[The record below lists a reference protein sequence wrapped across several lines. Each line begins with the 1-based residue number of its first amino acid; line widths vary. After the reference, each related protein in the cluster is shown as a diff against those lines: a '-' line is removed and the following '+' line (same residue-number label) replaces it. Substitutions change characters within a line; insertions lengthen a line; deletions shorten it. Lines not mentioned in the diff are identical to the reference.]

1 MIYLLSEEIQS
12 GKTTSLQL
20 CTENRYD
27 IGGFLSPDK
36 NGVRCLMNLSS
47 KEEIPFEI
55 DLTSY
60 EEGIEIIGKF
70 AIAKSAFDTGEKWV
84 KEHLANPQTK
94 YIVIDEVGPLELQG
108 KGFANT
114 LKYATEN
121 LGDKHLIVVLRK
133 SMHEKVVDTFGL
145 QEATILT
152 KNGINSLLC
161 STSVNG

>member
-36 NGVRCLMNLSS
+36 NGIRCLMNLSS

-60 EEGIEIIGKF
+60 DGSIEIIGKF
-70 AIAKSAFDTGEKWV
+70 AIAQSAFQTGENWI
-84 KEHLANPQTK
+84 KEHLIAPQIK
-94 YIVIDEVGPLELQG
+94 FIVIDEVGPLELNG
-108 KGFANT
+108 KGFANA
-114 LKYATEN
+114 LRYATKN
-121 LGDKHLIVVLRK
+121 LGDKHLIIVLRK
-133 SMHEKVVDTFGL
+133 AMHDKIVEAFEL
-145 QEATILT
+145 QEASILS
-152 KNGINSLLC
+152 KNGIDKLLA
-161 STSVNG
+161 SAPAKQ